1 MPLYVLCKLSYT
13 FVYLISKSSARCF
26 RVLFL
31 LKKLSKYLT
40 IITIIKT
47 FNLKIKKITSMKALL
62 LLNLMLILQ
71 INLSAQKTP
80 EKIEHLVSIMTLEEK
95 VGQMTNITIG
105 MVAKESGNSI
115 SIDEEKLRNVMI
127 KNYVGSF
134 QNVIDHA
141 YTLDNWHTIL
151 NSIQKINMEESRL
164 KIPML
169 YAIDAVHGADYTL
182 GSTLF
187 PHNLGL
193 AASRNIA
200 LAKQAAEIT
209 AKEVR
214 ASGIRYNFSPVLD
227 AGRQA
232 LWPRL
237 AETFGED
244 IYLVTQMGLAEI
256 KGYEGNNLK
265 DINHVAACM
274 KHFIGYSYP
283 QSGKDRSSALI
294 PEITLREF
302 FLPSFEAAVKA
313 GTRTIMV
320 NSGEVN
326 GEPVHASKYLLT
338 QVLRKELGFKGV
350 VITDW
355 EDIKKLTERHRVAL
369 TYKEAVFQ
377 SVDAGIDLC
386 IVPMDL
392 DFSKYLIELVKEK
405 RISMERINISV
416 RRVLQL
422 KYDIG
427 LFDQPFVEKE
437 AIKNFGLS
445 EYKSVALNAAR
456 ESITLLKN
464 NNNIL
469 PLSKDKRILVT
480 GPGANSLTTLN
491 GAWSYSWQGTKP
503 EFFSKDDATI
513 LKAIQ
518 QKNIKVT
525 YQQGTDFLLDDKG
538 IANAVEAGKDADY
551 IIVCLGEDA
560 YAETPGNI
568 EDMELPEVQQKL
580 VVELSKLNKPI
591 IAVFTEGRPRIIRK
605 VEPLLNGIILA
616 YWPGSQG
623 GNAIADVIF
632 GDYNPSGKLPITYPR
647 YPNFMLTYDHKYLDE
662 VVEKVNPQRYGEEF
676 NPQFEF
682 GHGLSYTTF
691 NYSDIKFSS
700 DTLKGNGS
708 LSVKVKIANTGK
720 LAGQETIEIYS
731 SDLIASITPSVKRL
745 RKFQKVA
752 IEPGQKKEIEFTLNA
767 KDLSFIGKDLKWITE
782 PGEFDIWIGKIKKRI
797 FYKK

>member
-1 MPLYVLCKLSYT
+1 M
-13 FVYLISKSSARCF
+13 A
-26 RVLFL
+26 
-31 LKKLSKYLT
+31 
-40 IITIIKT
+40 
-47 FNLKIKKITSMKALL
+47 FNLVLL
-62 LLNLMLILQ
+62 LQMNVT
-71 INLSAQKTP
+71 AQKTP
-80 EKIEHLVSIMTLEEK
+80 DKIDRLIRKMTLEEK

-105 MVAKESGNSI
+105 MVSKETGMSI
-115 SIDEEKLRNVMI
+115 EIDEEKLRNVMI

-134 QNVIDHA
+134 QNVISHA

-151 NSIQKINMEESRL
+151 NGIQKINMEESRL

-193 AASRNIA
+193 AASRNIS

-227 AGRQA
+227 AGRQP

-237 AETFGED
+237 AESFGED
-244 IYLVTQMGLAEI
+244 IYLVKQMGLAEI
-256 KGYEGNNLK
+256 EGYEGKNLK
-265 DINHVAACM
+265 NINHVAACM

-313 GTRTIMV
+313 GARTVMV
-320 NSGEVN
+320 NSAEIN

-350 VITDW
+350 VISDW
-355 EDIKKLTERHRVAL
+355 EDVKKLTERHRVASS
-369 TYKEAVFQ
+369 YKEAVFQ

-392 DFSKYLIELVKEK
+392 DFSRYLIELVKEN
-405 RISMERINISV
+405 RISAERINASV

-422 KYDIG
+422 KYDLG
-427 LFDQPFVEKE
+427 LFDQPYVEKE
-437 AIKNFGLS
+437 AIKNFGLA
-445 EYKSVALNAAR
+445 EYKNVALNAAR

-464 NNNIL
+464 DNNIL
-469 PLSKDKRILVT
+469 PLSKNKKILVT
-480 GPGANSLTTLN
+480 GPAANSLTTLN
-491 GAWSYSWQGTKP
+491 GAWSYTWQGTQP
-503 EFFSKDDATI
+503 DYFSKDEATI

-518 QKNIKVT
+518 QKNSNT
-525 YQQGTDFLLDDKG
+525 AYQQGTDFLLNDKG
-538 IANAVEAGKDADY
+538 IANAVDAGKDAEY

-568 EDMELPEVQQKL
+568 EDMELPEIQQKL
-580 VVELSKLNKPI
+580 VIELAKLNKPI

-605 VEPLLNGIILA
+605 IEPLLSGIILA

-632 GDYNPSGKLPITYPR
+632 GDYNPSGKLPITYPK

-662 VVEKVNPQRYGEEF
+662 VIERVNPQRYGEEF

-682 GHGLSYTTF
+682 GYGLSYTTF

-700 DTLKGNGS
+700 DTLRGQGS
-708 LSVKVKIANTGK
+708 LSIKVKITNTGK
-720 LAGQETIEIYS
+720 VAGQEVIEIYS

-745 RKFQKVA
+745 RKFEKVTL
-752 IEPGQKKEIEFTLNA
+752 IPGEEKEIQFTLNT
-767 KDLSFIGKDLKWITE
+767 KDLAFIGRDLKWITE
-782 PGEFDIWIGKIKKRI
+782 PGEFDIWIGKNKKRI
-797 FYKK
+797 VYKK

>member
-1 MPLYVLCKLSYT
+1 M
-13 FVYLISKSSARCF
+13 KS
-26 RVLFL
+26 
-31 LKKLSKYLT
+31 
-40 IITIIKT
+40 
-47 FNLKIKKITSMKALL
+47 KKITSIKILL
-62 LLNLMLILQ
+62 VLNLMLMLQ
-71 INLSAQKTP
+71 INLTAQKNS
-80 EKIEHLVSIMTLEEK
+80 ENIERLISKMTLAEK

-105 MVAKESGNSI
+105 MVAKENGISI
-115 SIDEEKLRNVMI
+115 TIDEEKLRNVMI

-141 YTLDNWHTIL
+141 YTLDNWHTML

-326 GEPVHASKYLLT
+326 GEPVHANKYLLT

-350 VITDW
+350 VISDW
-355 EDIKKLTERHRVAL
+355 EDIKKLNERHRVASS
-369 TYKEAVFQ
+369 YKEAVFQ
-377 SVDAGIDLC
+377 AVDAGIDLC

-405 RISMERINISV
+405 RISIERINASV

-422 KYDIG
+422 KYDVG

-464 NNNIL
+464 DNNIL
-469 PLSKDKRILVT
+469 PLSKDKKILVT

-503 EFFSKDDATI
+503 EYFSKDEATI

-518 QKNIKVT
+518 QKNTKVT
-525 YQQGTDFLLDDKG
+525 YQQGTDFQLNDKG

-551 IIVCLGEDA
+551 IVVCLGEDA

-568 EDMELPEVQQKL
+568 EDMELPDIQQKL

-605 VEPLLNGIILA
+605 IEPLLNAIVLA

-632 GDYNPSGKLPITYPR
+632 GDYNPSGKLPITYPK

-682 GHGLSYTTF
+682 GYGLSYTTF

-700 DTLKGNGS
+700 DTLKGQGS
-708 LSVKVKIANTGK
+708 LSMKVKVTNTGK
-720 LAGQETIEIYS
+720 VFGQEVIEIYS

-745 RKFQKVA
+745 RKFEKVSL
-752 IEPGQKKEIEFTLNA
+752 EPGQEKEIEFKLNA
-767 KDLSFIGKDLKWITE
+767 KDLAFIGKDLKWITE

-797 FYKK
+797 VYKNK

>member
-1 MPLYVLCKLSYT
+1 MKSKEILLIKTVLAFNL
-13 FVYLISKSSARCF
+13 
-26 RVLFL
+26 VLF
-31 LKKLSKYLT
+31 
-40 IITIIKT
+40 
-47 FNLKIKKITSMKALL
+47 
-62 LLNLMLILQ
+62 LQ
-71 INLSAQKTP
+71 INLIAQKAP
-80 EKIEHLVSIMTLEEK
+80 DKIDRLISKMTVEEK
-95 VGQMTNITIG
+95 VGQMTNIAIG
-105 MVAKESGNSI
+105 MVAKEDGTGI
-115 SIDEEKLRNVMI
+115 KIDEEKLRNVMI
-127 KNYVGSF
+127 KNHVGSF

-141 YTLDNWHTIL
+141 YTLENWHAIL

-193 AASRNIA
+193 AASRNIV

-227 AGRQA
+227 AGRQP

-244 IYLVTQMGLAEI
+244 IYLVKEMGLAEI
-256 KGYEGNNLK
+256 HGYEGNNLK
-265 DINHVAACM
+265 DVTNVAACM

-313 GTRTIMV
+313 GTRTVMV
-320 NSGEVN
+320 NSAEIN

-350 VITDW
+350 VISDW
-355 EDIKKLTERHRVAL
+355 EDVKKLTERHRVAA
-369 TYKEAVFQ
+369 TYKEAVLQ

-386 IVPMDL
+386 IVPLDL
-392 DFSKYLIELVKEK
+392 DFSKYLVELVKEK
-405 RISMERINISV
+405 KISVERINLSV
-416 RRVLQL
+416 RRILQL
-422 KYDIG
+422 KYDLG

-445 EYKSVALNAAR
+445 EYKTVALNAAR
-456 ESITLLKN
+456 ECITLLKN
-464 NNNIL
+464 DNNIL
-469 PLSKDKRILVT
+469 PLSKAKKILVT
-480 GPGANSLTTLN
+480 GPAANSLTTLN
-491 GAWSYSWQGTKP
+491 GAWSYTWQGTKP
-503 EFFSKDDATI
+503 EYFSKDQQTI
-513 LKAIQ
+513 LKSIQ
-518 QKNIKVT
+518 QKNANVIF
-525 YQQGTDFLLDDKG
+525 QQGTDFLLNDKG
-538 IANAVEAGKDADY
+538 IAAAVDAGKDVDY

-568 EDMELPEVQQKL
+568 EDMELPEIQQKL

-605 VEPLLNGIILA
+605 IEPMLAGIMLA

-632 GDYNPSGKLPITYPR
+632 GDYNPSGKLPVTFPK

-662 VVEKVNPQRYGEEF
+662 VTEKVNPQRYAEEF
-676 NPQFEF
+676 NPQYEF
-682 GHGLSYTTF
+682 GYGLSYTTF
-691 NYSDIKFSS
+691 NYSDVKLSS
-700 DTLKGNGS
+700 ETLKGNGS
-708 LSVKVKIANTGK
+708 LSIKVNITNTGK
-720 LAGQETIEIYS
+720 LAGQEVVEIYS

-745 RKFQKVA
+745 RKFEKVSL
-752 IEPGQKKEIEFTLNA
+752 EPGQEKEVEFTLNA
-767 KDLSFIGKDLKWITE
+767 KDLAFIGRDLKSITE

-797 FYKK
+797 VYIK

>member
-1 MPLYVLCKLSYT
+1 MKILLAFNLVLLLQLNLIAQKAPDKIDR
-13 FVYLISKSSARCF
+13 LISK
-26 RVLFL
+26 
-31 LKKLSKYLT
+31 
-40 IITIIKT
+40 
-47 FNLKIKKITSMKALL
+47 
-62 LLNLMLILQ
+62 
-71 INLSAQKTP
+71 
-80 EKIEHLVSIMTLEEK
+80 MTLEEK

-105 MVAKESGNSI
+105 MVSKENGQGI
-115 SIDEEKLRNVMI
+115 AIDEDKLRTIMI
-127 KNYVGSF
+127 KNHVGSF

-141 YTLDNWHTIL
+141 YSLDNWHTIL
-151 NSIQKINMEESRL
+151 NGIQKINMEESRL

-193 AASRNIA
+193 AAARNIA
-200 LAKQAAEIT
+200 LAKEAAEIT

-227 AGRQA
+227 AGRQP

-244 IYLVTQMGLAEI
+244 IYLVKQMGLAEI
-256 KGYEGNNLK
+256 EGYEGKSLK

-313 GTRTIMV
+313 GTRTVMV
-320 NSGEVN
+320 NSAEIN
-326 GEPVHASKYLLT
+326 GEPVHANKYLLT

-350 VITDW
+350 VISDW
-355 EDIKKLTERHRVAL
+355 EDVKKLTERHRVAAS
-369 TYKEAVFQ
+369 YKEAVFQ

-392 DFSKYLIELVKEK
+392 DFSKYLVELIKEK
-405 RISMERINISV
+405 RISVERINASV

-422 KYDIG
+422 KYDVG
-427 LFDQPFVEKE
+427 LFDQPYVENE
-437 AIKNFGLS
+437 AIKNFGLP
-445 EYKSVALNAAR
+445 EYKTAALNAAR

-464 NNNIL
+464 DNNIL
-469 PLSKDKRILVT
+469 PLSKDKKILVT
-480 GPGANSLTTLN
+480 GPSANSLTTLN

-503 EFFSKDDATI
+503 EYFSKSEATI
-513 LKAIQ
+513 LNAIQ
-518 QKNIKVT
+518 QKNSNVT
-525 YQQGTDFLLDDKG
+525 YQQGTDFLLNDKG
-538 IANAVEAGKDADY
+538 IAAAVEAGKNAEN

-568 EDMELPEVQQKL
+568 EDMELPEIQQKL
-580 VVELSKLNKPI
+580 VSELAKLGKPI
-591 IAVFTEGRPRIIRK
+591 IAVLTEGRPRIIRRI
-605 VEPLLNGIILA
+605 EPLLSGIIMA

-623 GNAIADVIF
+623 GKAIADVIF
-632 GDYNPSGKLPITYPR
+632 GDYNPSGKLPITYPK

-662 VVEKVNPQRYGEEF
+662 VVEKVNPQRYAEEF

-682 GHGLSYTTF
+682 GYGMSYTNF
-691 NYSDIKFSS
+691 NYSAIKFSS
-700 DTLKGNGS
+700 DTLKGQNP
-708 LSVKVKIANTGK
+708 LSIKVKITNTGK
-720 LAGQETIEIYS
+720 VAGQEVVEIYS
-731 SDLIASITPSVKRL
+731 SDLLASITPSVKRL
-745 RKFQKVA
+745 RKFEKVA
-752 IEPGQKKEIEFTLNA
+752 LEAGKEKEIEFTLSA
-767 KDLSFIGKDLKWITE
+767 KDLAFIGRDLKWTTE
-782 PGEFDIWIGKIKKRI
+782 PGDFDIWIGKIKKRI
-797 FYKK
+797 VYIK

>member
-1 MPLYVLCKLSYT
+1 
-13 FVYLISKSSARCF
+13 
-26 RVLFL
+26 
-31 LKKLSKYLT
+31 
-40 IITIIKT
+40 
-47 FNLKIKKITSMKALL
+47 LKIKKIGLRITLL
-62 LLNLMLILQ
+62 AFNLVLFLQMNLI
-71 INLSAQKTP
+71 AQKAP
-80 EKIEHLVSIMTLEEK
+80 DKIDLLIRKMTIEEK

-105 MVAKESGNSI
+105 RVSQENGI
-115 SIDEEKLRNVMI
+115 SIAIDDEKLRDVMI

-151 NSIQKINMEESRL
+151 NGIQKINMEESRL

-227 AGRQA
+227 AGRQP

-244 IYLVTQMGLAEI
+244 IYLVKQMGVAEI
-256 KGYEGNNLK
+256 EGYEGNNLK
-265 DINHVAACM
+265 DVNHVAACM

-313 GTRTIMV
+313 GARTVMV
-320 NSGEVN
+320 NSAEIN

-338 QVLRKELGFKGV
+338 RVLRKELGFKGV
-350 VITDW
+350 VISDW
-355 EDIKKLTERHRVAL
+355 EDVKKLTERHRVAAS
-369 TYKEAVFQ
+369 YKEAVFQ

-392 DFSKYLIELVKEK
+392 DFSKYLVELVKEK
-405 RISMERINISV
+405 RISVERINASV

-422 KYDIG
+422 KYDVG

-437 AIKNFGLS
+437 AIKNFGLP
-445 EYKSVALNAAR
+445 EYKAVALNAAR

-464 NNNIL
+464 DNNIL
-469 PLSKDKRILVT
+469 PLSKNKKILVT

-503 EFFSKDDATI
+503 EYFSKNDATI

-518 QKNIKVT
+518 QKNSNVT
-525 YQQGTDFLLDDKG
+525 YQQGTDFLLNDKG
-538 IANAVEAGKDADY
+538 IANAVEAGKNADY

-568 EDMELPEVQQKL
+568 EDMELPEIQQKL
-580 VVELSKLNKPI
+580 VTELAKLNKPI
-591 IAVFTEGRPRIIRK
+591 VAVFTEGRPRIIRRI
-605 VEPLLNGIILA
+605 EPLLNGIILA

-623 GNAIADVIF
+623 GNAVADVIF
-632 GDYNPSGKLPITYPR
+632 GDYNPSGKLPITYPK

-662 VVEKVNPQRYGEEF
+662 VVEKVNPQRYAEEF

-708 LSVKVKIANTGK
+708 LSIKVNITNTGK
-720 LAGQETIEIYS
+720 LPGQEVIEIYS

-745 RKFQKVA
+745 RKFEKVSLK
-752 IEPGQKKEIEFTLNA
+752 PGQEKEIKFTLSAN
-767 KDLSFIGKDLKWITE
+767 DLAFIGKDLKWITE

-797 FYKK
+797 IYKSNKTFTSNR